1 MKSTEANPHKPA
13 GRFGSVFEI
22 MAFKEMFSQQLNNLY
37 GSNVIQ
43 IVKLDGNNNLVL
55 ETPPSS
61 QSKDIAQVDFSLPIL
76 LYNNT
81 HYDIAEPLPNVIP
94 QPGSETSGPAI
105 TNPGSKKHDD
115 DEEVVPERKQDTT
128 ITNKGLMHYV
138 ETIFSKDLQE
148 EREEIDELRRLAGLP
163 AL

>member
-1 MKSTEANPHKPA
+1 MKSTLVNPHKPA

-22 MAFKEMFSQQLNNLY
+22 MAFREMFSQQLNNLY

-61 QSKDIAQVDFSLPIL
+61 QSRNIAEVDFSLPIL

-81 HYDIAEPLPNVIP
+81 HYDIAEPLPEPLPDVIR
-94 QPGSETSGPAI
+94 QPGSKTRDADVVET
-105 TNPGSKKHDD
+105 
-115 DEEVVPERKQDTT
+115 RDTS
-128 ITNKGLMHYV
+128 KGLLHYV
-138 ETIFSKDLQE
+138 ETIFSTGLSED
-148 EREEIDELRRLAGLP
+148 REVEELRSLISSL
-163 AL
+163 